1 MQWSA
6 SGSGTRPLKGRRTKL
21 VKTAAAG
28 AVALGVFTVLFI
40 FNPFSAG
47 SSNSVNS
54 AYAPDARVA
63 VSLHLADHSL
73 WPEFLPCIMNVAE
86 EVHQLQLYITLVKGY
101 KHSDMELKAM
111 TQRIRAHFPGAVVLQ
126 VSNFGMDIA
135 GFLAVVKEM
144 LHLQAAHKVLLKLH
158 SKTKKYWRDKMLEGV
173 CATPNLVHK
182 ILDKF
187 SQDETAAMLG
197 SRDYCWYMDLN
208 DRDLISEHYAPRFK
222 LNTSFYDTWDSQRLA
237 DLPYDVSEYLNNRQ
251 NVDLK
256 AAFANAPE
264 AAKGHWQTSGL
275 AEHRP
280 HNKKIHE
287 VYRHLNYPKFIAG
300 SVFWINLGPLLTFFR
315 EHGVTAEIDSLRN
328 ELGFVT
334 DVVKDTDGGLQK
346 SSKYTHCWERLWI
359 LVFRSQNMLFKT
371 VCGA

>member
-21 VKTAAAG
+21 VKMAAAG
-28 AVALGVFTVLFI
+28 AVALGFFTVMFI
-40 FNPFSAG
+40 FNPFSADSTNSG
-47 SSNSVNS
+47 NSV
-54 AYAPDARVA
+54 YAPDARVA

-144 LHLQAAHKVLLKLH
+144 LHLKAAHRVLLKLH

-208 DRDLISEHYAPRFK
+208 DRNLISEHYAPRFK
-222 LNTSFYDTWDSQRLA
+222 LNTSFYDIWDSQRLA

-251 NVDLK
+251 V
-256 AAFANAPE
+256 
-264 AAKGHWQTSGL
+264 TS
-275 AEHRP
+275 
-280 HNKKIHE
+280 
-287 VYRHLNYPKFIAG
+287 
-300 SVFWINLGPLLTFFR
+300 LLSPC
-315 EHGVTAEIDSLRN
+315 GVT
-328 ELGFVT
+328 
-334 DVVKDTDGGLQK
+334 
-346 SSKYTHCWERLWI
+346 C
-359 LVFRSQNMLFKT
+359 LVICYL
-371 VCGA
+371 